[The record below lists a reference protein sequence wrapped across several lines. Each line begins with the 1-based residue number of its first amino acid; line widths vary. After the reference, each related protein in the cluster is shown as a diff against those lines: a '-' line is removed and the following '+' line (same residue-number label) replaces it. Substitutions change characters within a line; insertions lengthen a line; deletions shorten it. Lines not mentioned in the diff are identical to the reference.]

1 MKYAKRILSLLLM
14 VSVLAGIL
22 IFPVFADRKIVS
34 APDAKHG
41 IYYVDDAGCLSST
54 TKDYINR
61 QNIAL
66 TNACG
71 GQVAV
76 VTLDYLNDLDAEQYA
91 RKVFNEWGVGD
102 KQANN
107 GTVFVL
113 VTEEKKCWVVSG
125 TGLEDALNSTV
136 LENILEENCY
146 DNLDSGRYDAAVYDT
161 VQAIFSWYE
170 EYYGISLANYSS
182 TQVTSSSQSSSGWGG
197 GVAAAGHAVG
207 SLISSIFN
215 LIFLVIVLIIVVVV
229 FFGMARSPFFWCFGG
244 PRWCGGPRG
253 PRGPRDPWGPRG
265 PRGPGGFG
273 GFGGPG
279 GFGGGFGG
287 GRTGGG
293 GAGRGGFGG
302 GGFGGGRTGGG
313 GAGRR

>member
-1 MKYAKRILSLLLM
+1 MKYAKRILSLMLM

-22 IFPVFADRKIVS
+22 IFPAFADRKIVS

-102 KQANN
+102 KKANN

-125 TGLEDALNSTV
+125 TGLEDSLNNTV
-136 LENILEENCY
+136 LENILEQNCY

-182 TQVTSSSQSSSGWGG
+182 TQVNSSQSSSGWGG
-197 GVAAAGHAVG
+197 GVAAAGRAVG
-207 SLISSIFN
+207 SFFSRILN
-215 LIFLVIVLIIVVVV
+215 LIFFVIIIIVFLAV
-229 FFGMARSPFFWCFGG
+229 FSSIARSPFFWCFGPG
-244 PRWCGGPRG
+244 WCSGPRG
-253 PRGPRDPWGPRG
+253 PRGPWG
-265 PRGPGGFG
+265 GGFG

-287 GRTGGG
+287 GHTGGG
-293 GAGRGGFGG
+293 GAGRGGFGGGGFGG